1 MGGGLDWMGTG
12 KMLQGKTTSAAHFF
26 STEKS
31 LRSWMALGSRVR
43 KFIFVGGQ
51 LPAYENT

>member
-31 LRSWMALGSRVR
+31 LRSWTALGVR
-43 KFIFVGGQ
+43 EPSAKIHFRRRSVAG
-51 LPAYENT
+51 L